1 MYAFRVLCSIVGF
14 VSFFVPVALQSLP
27 DFGDRLRARD
37 CELMLQYL
45 TVPYLRIP
53 LVIKFFSDPVRMQVQ
68 AVVILAVYCMLLSL
82 LLSNESTRML

>member
-1 MYAFRVLCSIVGF
+1 MVLLSAV
-14 VSFFVPVALQSLP
+14 VQSLP

-53 LVIKFFSDPVRMQVQ
+53 LIMKFFSDPVRMQVPIFFLNVF
-68 AVVILAVYCMLLSL
+68 AIVFANMMDEVLFEPTVK
-82 LLSNESTRML
+82 

>member
-1 MYAFRVLCSIVGF
+1 MMLPSLSAVV
-14 VSFFVPVALQSLP
+14 QSLP

-53 LVIKFFSDPVRMQVQ
+53 LIMKFFSDPVRMQVITCFCFTFYLIF
-68 AVVILAVYCMLLSL
+68 AHIAGTY
-82 LLSNESTRML
+82 